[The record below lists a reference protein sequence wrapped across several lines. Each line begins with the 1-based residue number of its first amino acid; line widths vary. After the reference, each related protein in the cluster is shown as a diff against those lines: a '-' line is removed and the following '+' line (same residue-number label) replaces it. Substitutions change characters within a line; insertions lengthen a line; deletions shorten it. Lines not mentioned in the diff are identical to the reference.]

1 MLSDDHYCVY
11 CSHLFPVF
19 CCSVRDRVIVTARVL
34 FFSKRDEGHSF
45 RDSPAPGSDTSSLH
59 TDAAACEKS
68 LALSHILTHLQLP
81 GLLDVDGVECSR
93 RSSSA
98 CRKRVGGFSISFSL
112 LREGRTLM
120 CGGNSQHTTQA
131 QKRFVERASARV
143 SHTAIR
149 HLRGCVTLCVFV

>member
-98 CRKRVGGFSISFSL
+98 CGKRGGFYLFLSL
-112 LREGRTLM
+112 TRGP
-120 CGGNSQHTTQA
+120 HTD
-131 QKRFVERASARV
+131 VWW
-143 SHTAIR
+143 
-149 HLRGCVTLCVFV
+149 